1 MPQTLRATP
10 ANFKPTPI
18 GFYSYHTP
26 EGDLLQYR
34 LHLRVLP
41 DETGI
46 LIINAASILRLNQ
59 TGTYFA
65 WLKMQGK
72 SEEEILAQSLQR
84 YQVEEAPLRADLR
97 RFNEEILNIINNPDQ
112 APLMT
117 DTGFDTLSAAQPTDL
132 PIRVN
137 LCLTD
142 RWTADQSSPY
152 GELSTEKWKMLIRK
166 TFDAGIPQVIFIG
179 GEPTLRE
186 DLIELLTYTEELGM
200 VSGLLSASPRLYQ
213 DFAYLNSL
221 LESGLDHL
229 ILEFD
234 PQSGQDSALLQ
245 PIFDQDLFT
254 CVRFPVHLRPD
265 LFSWACDLVKAG
277 ANALSFYAAEL
288 DAHDQTAHLNQ
299 QLTTKEIVIEH
310 DLPFPIYPAEANQHT
325 QLFSPEVSEHESL
338 YYTVLPDGSLTLQ
351 DFPSQVLGNLL
362 VADWSDLIVKS

>member
-1 MPQTLRATP
+1 MPQTLHATP
-10 ANFKPTPI
+10 AQFQPTPI

-26 EGDLLQYR
+26 EEDTLQYR

-46 LIINAASILRLNQ
+46 LIINASSILRLNQ

-72 SEEEILAQSLQR
+72 SEDEILAQSLQR
-84 YQVEEAPLRADLR
+84 YQVEEAQLRDDLR
-97 RFNEEILNIINNPDQ
+97 HFDEEILNIINNPDQ

-117 DTGFDTLSAAQPTDL
+117 DTGFDTLTAAQATDL

-142 RWTADQSSPY
+142 RLEAQQSSTY
-152 GELSTEKWKMLIRK
+152 DELSSEQWKTLIRK
-166 TFDAGIPQVIFIG
+166 TFDAGIPQIIFIG

-186 DLIELLTYTEELGM
+186 DLVELLQYAEELGM

-229 ILEFD
+229 ILEID
-234 PQSGQDSALLQ
+234 PQNGQDCVSLQ
-245 PIFDQDLFT
+245 PVFDQDLFT
-254 CVRFPVHLRPD
+254 CVRFPVHLCPD
-265 LFSWACDLVKAG
+265 LFSWASDLVRAG

-288 DAHDQTAHLNQ
+288 DDHDQTAHLNQ
-299 QLTTKEIVIEH
+299 QLTNKEIVIEH

-338 YYTVLPDGSLTLQ
+338 YYTILPDGSLILQ

-362 VADWSDLIVKS
+362 VSEWSDLIVKS

>member
-1 MPQTLRATP
+1 MPQTLHATP
-10 ANFKPTPI
+10 AQFQPTPI

-26 EGDLLQYR
+26 EGDPIQYR

-65 WLKMQGK
+65 LLKIQGK
-72 SEEEILAQSLQR
+72 SEDEILAQSLKR

-117 DTGFDTLSAAQPTDL
+117 DTGFDTLTAAQSTDL

-142 RWTADQSSPY
+142 RWEGQQSSAFD
-152 GELSTEKWKMLIRK
+152 ELSSEQWKALIRK

-186 DLIELLTYTEELGM
+186 DLVELLQYTEDLGM

-234 PQSGQDSALLQ
+234 PESGQDSALLQ

-254 CVRFPVHLRPD
+254 CVRFPIHPRPD
-265 LFSWACDLVKAG
+265 LFPWACDLVIAG

-288 DAHDQTAHLNQ
+288 DAHDQAALLNQ
-299 QLTTKEIVIEH
+299 QLTNKEVMIEH
-310 DLPFPIYPAEANQHT
+310 DLPFPLYPGQGEQQAK
-325 QLFSPEVSEHESL
+325 LFSPEVSEHESL
-338 YYTVLPDGSLTLQ
+338 YYTILPDGSLALQ
-351 DFPSQVLGNLL
+351 DFPSHILGNLL
-362 VADWSDLIVKS
+362 IADWSELIVKS